1 MTTTASR
8 RKRKPKAKVPP
19 VIMTVETNAKT
30 SRPDAELITISKY
43 REYFINRMA
52 INNYEV
58 KELYKDSQWLEDKVR
73 PRVVDFV
80 ANIKPNFNK
89 LVDQVK
95 QAAP

>member
-1 MTTTASR
+1 
-8 RKRKPKAKVPP
+8 
-19 VIMTVETNAKT
+19 MTVETNAKT
-30 SRPDAELITISKY
+30 SRPDAKLIPISSY

-52 INNYEV
+52 LNNYEV
-58 KELYKDSQWLEDKVR
+58 KQLYKDSQWLEDQVR
-73 PRVVDFV
+73 PKVVTFV

>member
-19 VIMTVETNAKT
+19 VIMTLETNAKT
-30 SRPDAELITISKY
+30 SRPDAELIPLSKY
-43 REYFINRMA
+43 REDFINRMA
-52 INNYEV
+52 INNHEV
-58 KELYKDSQWLEDKVR
+58 KELYKDSKWLEDKVR
-73 PRVVDFV
+73 PRVVEFV

-89 LVDQVK
+89 LVEQVK

>member
-19 VIMTVETNAKT
+19 VIMTIETNQAR
-30 SRPDAELITISKY
+30 RPDAELIPLSRY
-43 REYFINRMA
+43 REDFINRMA

-58 KELYKDSQWLEDKVR
+58 KQLYKDSQWLEDKVR
-73 PRVVDFV
+73 PKVVSFV

>member
-8 RKRKPKAKVPP
+8 RKRKPRAKMPP
-19 VIMTVETNAKT
+19 AIMTVETNAKT
-30 SRPDAELITISKY
+30 SRPDAELIPISRY
-43 REYFINRMA
+43 REDFINRMA
-52 INNYEV
+52 INNHEI
-58 KELYKDSQWLEDKVR
+58 KQLYKDSQWLEERVR

-89 LVDQVK
+89 LVEQVK

>member
-1 MTTTASR
+1 MTTTSR

-19 VIMTVETNAKT
+19 VIMTLETNAREP
-30 SRPDAELITISKY
+30 RPDAELIPLSRY
-43 REYFINRMA
+43 REDFINRMA

-73 PRVVDFV
+73 PRVVNFV
-80 ANIKPNFNK
+80 ANIKPNFDK

>member
-19 VIMTVETNAKT
+19 AIMTLETNAKQ
-30 SRPDAELITISKY
+30 SRPDAELIPLSRY
-43 REYFINRMA
+43 REDFINRMA

-58 KELYKDSQWLEDKVR
+58 KQLYKDSQWLEDKVR
-73 PRVVDFV
+73 PKVVSFV

>member
-8 RKRKPKAKVPP
+8 RKRKPKATPP
-19 VIMTVETNAKT
+19 VIMTVETNNAQ
-30 SRPDAELITISKY
+30 RPDAELIPLSRY
-43 REYFINRMA
+43 REDFINRMA

-58 KELYKDSQWLEDKVR
+58 KQLYKDSQWLEDRVR
-73 PRVVDFV
+73 PKVVNFV

-89 LVDQVK
+89 LVEQVK

>member
-8 RKRKPKAKVPP
+8 RKRKQKTP

-30 SRPDAELITISKY
+30 SRPDAELIPLSRY
-43 REYFINRMA
+43 REDFINRMA

-58 KELYKDSQWLEDKVR
+58 KQLYKDSQWLEDKVR
-73 PRVVDFV
+73 PKVVSFV

>member
-1 MTTTASR
+1 MTTTSR

-19 VIMTVETNAKT
+19 VIMTLETNAKT
-30 SRPDAELITISKY
+30 SRPAAELIPLSKY
-43 REYFINRMA
+43 REDFINRMA

-58 KELYKDSQWLEDKVR
+58 KELYKDSKWLEDKVR
-73 PRVVDFV
+73 PRVVEFV

>member
-8 RKRKPKAKVPP
+8 RKRKSKANVPP
-19 VIMTVETNAKT
+19 VIMTIETNAET
-30 SRPDAELITISKY
+30 SRPDAELIPISRY
-43 REYFINRMA
+43 REDFINRMA
-52 INNYEV
+52 LNNYEV
-58 KELYKDSQWLEDKVR
+58 KQLYKDSQWLEDQVR
-73 PRVVDFV
+73 PKVVTFV